1 MRSIEP
7 CFCRSLTLQAGDFV
21 MHLTETFLHN
31 IRNSFGAEGER
42 WLADLPE
49 LLNKAAHRWDLSLG
63 EPFLLSYNYVCA
75 ATRADGTQAVLK
87 IGVPNRELKSEMTAL
102 RLFAG
107 EGACRL
113 LEADDEDCAFL
124 LERLSPGQM
133 LVSLDDDEA
142 RTHIACQVMTRLW
155 RPAPSELPFIPLSSW
170 FAKLDKLR
178 PGHGGGTGP
187 FPRWLVERV
196 EALLPDLLHPSNP
209 QMLIHGD
216 FHHFNVLSAERSECG
231 WLAIDPKG
239 VVGPVGY
246 EVGPLLINPWDD
258 LLKSGDP
265 VRITERRLAILGD
278 HLGLSAAHLRDWGLC
293 HCLLSAWWDMDET
306 GRGGEYALACAEML
320 AKAGV

>member
-1 MRSIEP
+1 MTPLPPS
-7 CFCRSLTLQAGDFV
+7 
-21 MHLTETFLHN
+21 FLRN

-42 WLADLPE
+42 WLAELPN
-49 LLNKAAHRWDLSLG
+49 LLNKAARRWDLSLG

-75 ATRADGTQAVLK
+75 ATRAAGTQAVLK

-102 RLFAG
+102 RLFDG

-113 LEADDEDCAFL
+113 LEADDENYTFL

-133 LVSLDDDEA
+133 LVEMDDDEA
-142 RTHIACQVMTRLW
+142 RTHIACEVMTRLW
-155 RPAPSELPFIPLSSW
+155 RPAPPQLPFIPLSGW
-170 FAKLDKLR
+170 FAELDKLR
-178 PGHGGGTGP
+178 PRYNGGTGP

-216 FHHFNVLSAERSECG
+216 FHHFNVLSAARSPDG

-246 EVGPLLINPWDD
+246 EVGPLLINPFDEVLQD
-258 LLKSGDP
+258 ENPLLM
-265 VRITERRLAILGD
+265 TERRLAILSE
-278 HLGLSAAHLRDWGLC
+278 HLGLPAAHLRDWGLC
-293 HCLLSAWWDMDET
+293 HCLLSAWWDLAEDDT
-306 GRGGEYALACAEML
+306 GGESTLAY
-320 AKAGV
+320 AGVLARAKT

>member
-1 MRSIEP
+1 MK
-7 CFCRSLTLQAGDFV
+7 LTDTFV
-21 MHLTETFLHN
+21 RN
-31 IRNSFGAEGER
+31 ICHSFGAEGQR
-42 WLADLPE
+42 WLADLPD
-49 LLNKAAHRWDLSLG
+49 LLNQSARRWDLSLG

-87 IGVPNRELKSEMTAL
+87 IGVPNREILSEMTAL

-113 LEADDEDCAFL
+113 LEADDENYTYL
-124 LERLSPGQM
+124 LERLYPGDM
-133 LVSLDDDEA
+133 LVALPDDEA

-155 RPAPSELPFIPLSSW
+155 RPAPPELPFIPLTSW
-170 FAKLDKLR
+170 FGELDKLR
-178 PGHGGGTGP
+178 PAYGGGTGP

-196 EALLPDLLHPSNP
+196 EALLPDFLHPSNP

-216 FHHFNVLSAERSECG
+216 FHHFNILSAARSELG

-258 LLKSGDP
+258 LLNIDD
-265 VRITERRLAILGD
+265 VLAITERRLAILSE
-278 HLGLSAAHLRDWGLC
+278 HLRLPRAELRDWGLC
-293 HCLLSAWWDMDET
+293 HCLLSAWWDTDDT
-306 GRGGEYALACAEML
+306 GQGGQYALDCAELL
-320 AKAGV
+320 ARARV